1 MVVKLKGVD
10 ANHSISFI
18 KDTEKGWFHK
28 YVKVVRPILLKS
40 AAFQDNQRARK
51 IFEEFEVIVDSP

>member
-1 MVVKLKGVD
+1 MIVKLKGAE

-40 AAFQDNQRARK
+40 AAF
-51 IFEEFEVIVDSP
+51 